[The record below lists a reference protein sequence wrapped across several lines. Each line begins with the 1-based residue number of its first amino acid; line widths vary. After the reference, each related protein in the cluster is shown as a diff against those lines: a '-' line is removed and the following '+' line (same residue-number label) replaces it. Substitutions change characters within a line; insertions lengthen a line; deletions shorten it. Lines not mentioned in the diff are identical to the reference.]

1 MTRLLNSFQFRLYAI
16 LAGLSLLLLT
26 FTFVGIRTSSEI
38 DQRRDQMK
46 SASDQRVAAYLL
58 VSQARHFAYSRQEI
72 ILNNLGNAIMDS
84 IEKFDATQAA
94 LRFGDPENN
103 LPPLREPE
111 LIRIL
116 DRMDVEWGI
125 YRAALQALLGGN
137 RANFQAQVQTLVDI
151 DAQSTAVYRLADQ
164 LTNAFSNTSEAQQQN
179 FQNGLRIMA
188 LTALA
193 VIIAAILYIIQLVR
207 AFNDLT
213 KVTTAFINGNF
224 EARASTSSLTEIN
237 QIGETLNEM
246 AFQVGMLITT
256 LEERAMMEMAARER
270 AERSD
275 QVKSAFLAAM
285 SHELRTPLNAII
297 NFTKFVVKGIMGPVN
312 DRQVETLNKVA
323 DSGKHLLNLIND
335 VLDIS
340 KIESG
345 SLNLFIEDDVD
356 IKQIIASAVATAES
370 LLAGKPVTVQC
381 DVDAELPLMW
391 GDKQRILQIMLNI
404 VSNACKF
411 TDEGFIR
418 ISAHQRGNEM
428 HLAVEDSGPGI
439 AIEDYATVFQT
450 FKQTNTGLRQGSGT
464 GLGMP
469 ISRSL
474 AEAHGGR
481 MWLNSEVGK
490 GSTFFVVLPLKSESL
505 ELTLAN

>member
-26 FTFVGIRTSSEI
+26 FTFIGVRTSAEI
-38 DQRRDQMK
+38 DQRQDQMK
-46 SASDQRVAAYLL
+46 SASDQRAAAYLL
-58 VSQARHFAYSRQEI
+58 VSQARHFAHSRQEI
-72 ILNNLGNAIMDS
+72 ILSNLGNAILDT
-84 IEKFDATQAA
+84 IEEFDANQAA
-94 LRFGDPENN
+94 LRFGDPAQS

-111 LIRIL
+111 LIAIL
-116 DRMDVEWGI
+116 DQMDDEWGI
-125 YRAALQALLGGN
+125 YRAALQALLVGN
-137 RANFQAQVQTLVDI
+137 RANFQEQVKILVDI
-151 DAQSTAVYRLADQ
+151 DAQSTAVYTLADQ
-164 LTNAFSNTSEAQQQN
+164 LTDAFDNASEVQQRN
-179 FQNGLRIMA
+179 FQDGLRLMA
-188 LTALA
+188 VVALA
-193 VIIAAILYIIQLVR
+193 VVAAAIAYIIQMVR
-207 AFNDLT
+207 AFNSLT
-213 KVTTAFINGNF
+213 NVAAAFSDGNF
-224 EARASTSSLTEIN
+224 EARANTSSLTEIN

-246 AFQVGMLITT
+246 AFQVGTLITT
-256 LEERAMMEMAARER
+256 LEERTLIEIAARER

-297 NFTKFVVKGIMGPVN
+297 NFTKFVVKGVMGPVN

-335 VLDIS
+335 ILDIS

-345 SLNLFIEDDVD
+345 SLNLFIEDDVN
-356 IKQIIASAVATAES
+356 IGQLVTSAASTAES
-370 LLAGKPVTVQC
+370 LLVGKPVSVIC
-381 DVDAELPLMW
+381 DVDPNLPLMW
-391 GDKQRILQIMLNI
+391 GDKQRILQILLNV

-411 TDEGFIR
+411 TDEGYIR
-418 ISAHQRGNEM
+418 ISAHQRGGEM
-428 HLAVEDSGPGI
+428 HLAVEDTGPGI
-439 AIEDYATVFQT
+439 AVEDYATVFQA

-481 MWLNSEVGK
+481 MWLKSEVGK
-490 GSTFFVVLPLKSESL
+490 GSTFFVVLPLKSESM
-505 ELTLAN
+505 ELTLAS